1 MPTTYF
7 KTAWRNILKHKGFSF
22 INIFGLSAGLA
33 AFGFIAFYVT
43 DELSYDRYH
52 KNAGRIFRV
61 VQHGSW
67 NGGSFDL
74 AVTSAPYAAAL
85 KNDYREVVDAVRI
98 NIEGGGKISYEN
110 KQLRV
115 NDIFFADNSVFNIF
129 SYTFLYGDPKTA
141 LANPQSIVL
150 TKSLAISLF
159 GDASLALNKTVLF
172 GGNFPNNVSGVIDDV
187 PKNSHFS
194 FSALRSF
201 DTNYSSGWGEASLY
215 TYLLLEDESD
225 GAKLESQSSHFYN
238 KYLKSELGDLNY
250 QLELQPLT
258 SIHLRSRLNYEIG
271 NNGSITYI
279 YVFTIVGLLILI
291 MAVIN
296 YINLTT
302 ARSSTRVK
310 EIGIRKVIGSG
321 RKSLV
326 LMFLSESIL
335 LTLIAAIAG
344 ALIIYMLLPYFN
356 QISGKDL
363 SFDKADIIKTGITA
377 TAFAVITGILSGLYP
392 TLFLS
397 GFRTIPAMKGQLG
410 SQSGTMLFRQ
420 SLVTF
425 QFVITITMIA
435 GSLIIYRQLDYVL
448 NKDLGFNKAQ
458 TLTFHID
465 NNNVRNQVGS
475 VKNQLLKGPGIEAVG
490 IAGNPIGNNDLG
502 TTVFNLDASGN
513 SGADSK
519 IVQSLLVDE
528 DFITTMQIMVLT
540 GRNFSEAIATDRTD
554 AIIINETLAKEL
566 GWPDPVGRKVRT
578 GVMDG
583 KVINKTVIGV
593 VKDFNTY
600 SLQHKVSPVVL
611 SMPSD
616 ANDQDNLYVRLS
628 SSNVK
633 ESLSYITSTFAEF
646 DAENKPDFHFL
657 DKNFAAQ
664 YQSEEKQGMLL
675 MIFTGLAIMIAALG
689 LLGLVTLAARQ
700 RTREIGIRKVL
711 GATIGS
717 LTLLLSKDLI
727 KLVLISIAIS
737 VPIAF
742 WTMQKWLNNF
752 AYRTDISWWVFA
764 LAGALAI
771 VIALIP
777 VGFQAIKAALENPVK
792 SLRAEL

>member
-52 KNAGRIFRV
+52 KNAGRIFRAA
-61 VQHGSW
+61 QHGSW

-110 KQLRV
+110 KQLGV

-129 SYTFLYGDPKTA
+129 SYTFLYGNPKTA

-150 TKSLAISLF
+150 TKSLAMSLF

-201 DTNYSSGWGEASLY
+201 DTNYSSGWGEAGLY

-250 QLELQPLT
+250 RLELQPLT

-271 NNGSITYI
+271 NNGSITYT

-291 MAVIN
+291 MAIIN

-321 RKSLV
+321 RRSLV

-363 SFDKADIIKTGITA
+363 SFDKADIIKAGIIA
-377 TAFAVITGILSGLYP
+377 PAFAVITGIVSGLYP

-490 IAGNPIGNNDLG
+490 IAGNPIGNNYLG

-528 DFITTMQIMVLT
+528 DFITTMQIKIST

-583 KVINKTVIGV
+583 KVISKTVIGV

-616 ANDQDNLYVRLS
+616 ANDQDNVYVRIS
-628 SSNVK
+628 PSNVK

-675 MIFTGLAIMIAALG
+675 MIFTGLAIVIAALG
-689 LLGLVTLAARQ
+689 LLGLVTLAAQQ

-764 LAGALAI
+764 LAGSLAV

-777 VGFQAIKAALENPVK
+777 VGFQAIKAALANPVK